1 MNFLAHAYLSF
12 GHPQVLVG
20 NMISDFVKGR
30 KQYDF
35 PPEVQA
41 GIRLHRKIDEFTD
54 RHNATKAAKEVFRPY
69 YRLYSGAIVDVLY
82 DYYLANDD
90 EAFATKDLF
99 SFSLEVYSQLEAQSF
114 YLPQRFSNLLPYMK
128 GENWLWNYKSK
139 EGIKK
144 SLSGLVRRTTYLT
157 DHETAFRLFNDHYS
171 FLQKQYDLF
180 FKDVKSF
187 AKAGFA
193 QLHL

>member
-1 MNFLAHAYLSF
+1 
-12 GHPQVLVG
+12 
-20 NMISDFVKGR
+20 
-30 KQYDF
+30 
-35 PPEVQA
+35 
-41 GIRLHRKIDEFTD
+41 
-54 RHNATKAAKEVFRPY
+54 
-69 YRLYSGAIVDVLY
+69 
-82 DYYLANDD
+82 
-90 EAFATKDLF
+90 
-99 SFSLEVYSQLEAQSF
+99 
-114 YLPQRFSNLLPYMK
+114 MK